1 MTRFDIRVRR
11 KQFTQSRMERHKN
24 YQSLLNKHYEQ
35 SRKKTRGVMVL
46 VFLMILIIA
55 ILLAFFN
62 KADEPENKN
71 HEQPTSELRMDKT
84 ETINNQEVC
93 RL

>member
-11 KQFTQSRMERHKN
+11 DKFTHSRIERHKN
-24 YQSLLNKHYEQ
+24 YKSLLDKHYEQ

-46 VFLMILIIA
+46 VFLLILITA

-62 KADEPENKN
+62 RFEAPKEEAPQEPA
-71 HEQPTSELRMDKT
+71 SELRMDKEISKDKST
-84 ETINNQEVC
+84 FMI
-93 RL
+93 L

>member
-11 KQFTQSRMERHKN
+11 DKFTHSRIERHKN
-24 YQSLLNKHYEQ
+24 YQSLLDKHYEQ

-46 VFLMILIIA
+46 VFLLILIIA

-62 KADEPENKN
+62 RYEAPANEVP
-71 HEQPTSELRMDKT
+71 QTPASEMGIDKELST
-84 ETINNQEVC
+84 GKTTIMI
-93 RL
+93 L

>member
-11 KQFTQSRMERHKN
+11 RQFTQSRIESHKN
-24 YQSLLNKHYEQ
+24 YESLLEKHYEQ

-46 VFLMILIIA
+46 VFLLILIIA

-62 KADEPENKN
+62 RPSEPEKSKP
-71 HEQPTSELRMDKT
+71 EKAVSELKIDK
-84 ETINNQEVC
+84 ENTINEVY